1 MCSGPESPALGV
13 AGGGGGA
20 VSPAWGLKMH
30 TVGGGAGGQCW
41 LVTATEATGGKG
53 AFLWD
58 GEVIEGAEWNVFMM
72 TSLFLLLVNQLRGS
86 SRHLFH
92 WLEAKD
98 MSTLGV
104 C

>member
-1 MCSGPESPALGV
+1 M
-13 AGGGGGA
+13 
-20 VSPAWGLKMH
+20 
-30 TVGGGAGGQCW
+30 
-41 LVTATEATGGKG
+41 TATEARGGKG
-53 AFLWD
+53 TFLWD
-58 GEVIEGAEWNVFMM
+58 EEVIEGADWNAFMT

-86 SRHLFH
+86 SLHLFH